1 MSRALVI
8 LVALAAAATA
18 AAAPIDP
25 HNFEVDIKGSPP
37 MEQPQPK
44 CTTEGTTT
52 ACDISFSAAVTGF
65 EMNGTVRERSS
76 GKSGSMRTTCDFDL
90 RLQGSMR
97 MSAESVESSM
107 NGSGEQR
114 CSWFMDFGGSTIA
127 GLLVGTTHTQIT
139 NGVGTM
145 TGRMRVDVTATTGD
159 FAGKVGSGT
168 FEQSE
173 QINQPLPPRPSTPPQ
188 PPPGSAPP
196 GGPPGEL
203 PPGCAPP
210 PGSPPPSEPPPGC
223 VPPAGSAPPAG
234 IPPECVIPPG
244 APPPTEPPPGCVPT
258 GGPPP
263 GEAPPTEPPPE
274 PLQLF
279 ALSGALKGSQMRLKL
294 RSGKPTAVIAAPG
307 RKLDPKRDGG
317 LRVVTAP
324 GATCSAYAQ
333 QGGKRVDLGR
343 ASDGK
348 RDGLVVVTKKLLP
361 KLGPGSWNLIAT
373 CSYRLGSRAGT
384 ATARGVT
391 RVG

>member
-1 MSRALVI
+1 M

-25 HNFEVDIKGSPP
+25 RNFEVDMKGSPP

-44 CTTEGTTT
+44 CTTEGDTT
-52 ACDISFSAAVTGF
+52 ACNISFEATVNGF
-65 EMNGTVRERSS
+65 EMQGTVRERSS
-76 GKSGSMRTTCDFDL
+76 GKSGSIRTVCDFDL
-90 RLQGSMR
+90 RMQGSMR
-97 MSAESVESSM
+97 VSSQSVESSM

-114 CSWFMDFGGSTIA
+114 CSWFMDFGGGDTIA
-127 GLLVGTTHTQIT
+127 GFLVGTTRTSIT

-145 TGRMRVDVTATTGD
+145 SGKMRVDVTSPTP
-159 FAGKVGSGT
+159 GSGE

-188 PPPGSAPP
+188 PPPGSAP
-196 GGPPGEL
+196 G
-203 PPGCAPP
+203 APP
-210 PGSPPPSEPPPGC
+210 PGSAPPPSGSPP
-223 VPPAGSAPPAG
+223 SPPAG

-258 GGPPP
+258 GVAPPDEP
-263 GEAPPTEPPPE
+263 PPTEPPPE

-279 ALSGALKGSQMRLKL
+279 ALSGALKGSQMRLRL
-294 RSGKPTAVIAAPG
+294 RAGKPTAVLSAPG
-307 RKLDPKRDGG
+307 KKLDKKRDGG

-373 CSYRLGSRAGT
+373 CSYRFGSKAGT

>member
-1 MSRALVI
+1 M
-8 LVALAAAATA
+8 LVALAAATTA

-25 HNFEVDIKGSPP
+25 HNFEVDMKGSPP
-37 MEQPQPK
+37 MQQPEPK
-44 CTTEGTTT
+44 CTTEGETT

-65 EMNGTVRERSS
+65 EMNGTVRDRSS

-97 MSAESVESSM
+97 VSQQSVESSM
-107 NGSGEQR
+107 SGSGEQR
-114 CSWFMDFGGSTIA
+114 CSWFMDFGESTMAGSF
-127 GLLVGTTHTQIT
+127 LGTMRTSIT

-145 TGRMRVDVTATTGD
+145 SGRMTVTVASGTGD

-173 QINQPLPPRPSTPPQ
+173 QINQPVPPRPSTPPQ

-210 PGSPPPSEPPPGC
+210 PGSPPPSEPPAGC
-223 VPPAGSAPPAG
+223 VPPPGSAPPS
-234 IPPECVIPPG
+234 
-244 APPPTEPPPGCVPT
+244 EPPSGSE
-258 GGPPP
+258 PPSEP
-263 GEAPPTEPPPE
+263 PPPE
-274 PLQLF
+274 PFAALRAF
-279 ALSGALKGSQMRLKL
+279 ALSDALKGSQMRLKL
-294 RSGKPTAVIAAPG
+294 RAGKPTAVVAAPG
-307 RKLDPKRDGG
+307 RKLDRKRDGG

-324 GATCSAYAQ
+324 GSMCSAYAQ

-343 ASDGK
+343 ASDGN

-361 KLGPGSWNLIAT
+361 KLGAGSWTLIAT
-373 CSYRLGSRAGT
+373 CSYRVGSSAGT
-384 ATARGVT
+384 ATARSVT